1 MPFLPCLSGPRQNVP
16 VLTPQYLSIPAS
28 PGISTPRNSS
38 PHPSCRAEPFPA
50 IPRLTI
56 PAAPRITFLHQTSPF
71 HSCLAKP
78 SRTFPSLSSPHLSC
92 RANPLLAGTFLAPPF
107 LPCRN
112 PPLRSAPHLA
122 TPLLPLRAAPL
133 RAKPDLSYPALPSL
147 MFPEVAL
154 PALRLRSCPNLTS
167 PAAHKS
173 CASFPAQP
181 ISIIPLQLHN
191 CREVLDVVHA
201 LPLHQRTTTS
211 IHPSHHQMKQEFQ
224 SRLSVLHDLDAE

>member
-1 MPFLPCLSGPRQNVP
+1 MPCRSRPYPAMPFLPCLSGPRQNVP
-16 VLTPQYLSIPAS
+16 VLTPQYLSIPALPLQNTLRHSS
-28 PGISTPRNSS
+28 PDQASHSSPASPCISNPRN
-38 PHPSCRAEPFPA
+38 
-50 IPRLTI
+50 
-56 PAAPRITFLHQTSPF
+56 
-71 HSCLAKP
+71 
-78 SRTFPSLSSPHLSC
+78 SSPHLSC
-92 RANPLLAGTFLAPPF
+92 RANPLLSGTFLAPPF

-224 SRLSVLHDLDAE
+224 SRLSELHDLDAE